1 MARESWASRLGFIL
15 AAAGSA
21 VGLGNIWRFPYVAGE
36 GGGAAWIIVYLI
48 LVLIIGYPMMVTE
61 VSLGR
66 AAQKN
71 VWGTFKELAPN
82 TPWWLVGALGVLT
95 SIVILSYY
103 SVIGG
108 WSLAYIFHSAF
119 SSVGPG
125 TEFDV
130 FFIEHITDVWVP
142 IIWHAVFMLICVGI
156 IAGGV
161 VKGIQRW
168 VQILWPVMGVLLI
181 VIVIRGVT
189 LPGAAEGLSWYLVP
203 DFGDLTAGAF
213 TAAVGQVFFTLS
225 LAMGIIITYG
235 SYFNK
240 QDEVPG
246 SAGYVVGLD
255 TAVAIIAGFAIFP
268 AVFAMGFDPGEGAGL
283 AFITLPAIFA
293 EIPWGGAFF
302 GTLFFILLSAAAVTS
317 AISLLEVSAS
327 WLIDEFNF
335 KRSSAAIL
343 MGVIIFLIGLP
354 STLGYSLLEG
364 VTIEAIAP
372 ELLDV
377 FDWIAYHIFLPIGGL
392 LTAIFAGHV
401 WGAKK
406 AQEEANTGVKA
417 GKFKI
422 GDWYVPILKYLLPIV
437 IFIILV
443 LGFIETFAPEILP
456 WEVI

>member
-1 MARESWASRLGFIL
+1 MTRESWVSRMGFIL

-36 GGGAAWIIVYLI
+36 GGGAAWIIIYLI

-61 VSLGR
+61 ISLGR
-66 AAQKN
+66 ASQRN
-71 VWGTFKELAPN
+71 VLGTFKSLAPN
-82 TPWWLVGALGVLT
+82 TPWWLLGALGVLT
-95 SIVILSYY
+95 SVVILSYY

-108 WSLAYIFHSAF
+108 WSLAYIFESAL
-119 SSVGPG
+119 GGLGEG
-125 TEFDV
+125 TDFADV
-130 FFIEHITDVWVP
+130 FMSHIGSVWGP

-168 VQILWPVMGVLLI
+168 VSILWPVMGVLLI
-181 VIVIRGVT
+181 VLVVRAVT
-189 LPGAAEGLSWYLVP
+189 LPGAGEGLAWYLIP
-203 DFGDLTAGAF
+203 EFGDITAGSII
-213 TAAVGQVFFTLS
+213 AAVGQVFFTLS

-235 SYFNK
+235 SYFTK
-240 QDEVPG
+240 KDEIPG
-246 SAGYVVGLD
+246 SAAYVVGMD

-293 EIPWGGAFF
+293 EIPVGGMIF

-327 WLIDEFNF
+327 WLIDEYNW
-335 KRSSAAIL
+335 KRGKAAVL
-343 MGVIIFLIGLP
+343 MGVIIFIIGLP
-354 STLGYSLLEG
+354 STLGYSVLEG

-377 FDWIAYHIFLPIGGL
+377 FDWIAYHVFLPLGGI
-392 LTAIFAGHV
+392 LTAIFAGYV

-406 AQEEANTGVKA
+406 TKDEANTAEVK
-417 GKFKI
+417 GRLSI
-422 GDWYVPILKYLLPIV
+422 GNWFIPVLKYVLPI
-437 IFIILV
+437 IILIIMIF
-443 LGFIETFAPEILP
+443 GFIETFWPEILP
-456 WEVI
+456 WEVL